1 MKRKIV
7 KLFLMLGVITLS
19 IVGVACST
27 NKNVEIVDANDIE
40 KVTIS
45 TNIYSSINISFDNEE
60 EIETFINI
68 LNADKE
74 KVNKTIEYSL
84 DDVKYIID
92 VFYKD
97 KSISI
102 KVFLDKN
109 IYYVVDNSFYICAED
124 NHLLFSDFIYKK
136 LSSIYPDIK
145 TDYIP
150 K

>member
-1 MKRKIV
+1 M
-7 KLFLMLGVITLS
+7 ITLS

-109 IYYVVDNSFYICAED
+109 IYYVVDNSFLYMC
-124 NHLLFSDFIYKK
+124 
-136 LSSIYPDIK
+136 
-145 TDYIP
+145 
-150 K
+150 

>member
-1 MKRKIV
+1 
-7 KLFLMLGVITLS
+7 MLGVIALS

-27 NKNVEIVDANDIE
+27 NKNVEIVDTNDIE

-84 DDVKYIID
+84 DDVKYFID

-109 IYYVVDNSFYICAED
+109 IYYVVDNSFYICDED

>member
-1 MKRKIV
+1 MKRKVV

-84 DDVKYIID
+84 DDVKYI
-92 VFYKD
+92 
-97 KSISI
+97 S
-102 KVFLDKN
+102 KN
-109 IYYVVDNSFYICAED
+109 IKEIVKRLREEQ
-124 NHLLFSDFIYKK
+124 KK
-136 LSSIYPDIK
+136 
-145 TDYIP
+145 
-150 K
+150 